1 MKTEREIN
9 TSVNLNSRQKN
20 DAALQGA
27 PILEVSSVRKDY
39 RQPDGSDITALSLGS
54 LIAYPGDAIS
64 VTGPSGSGKTTLLR
78 VLAAITRPTL
88 GSVRFAGRDITSLG
102 NTEAE
107 WRSLS
112 VGYVFQDINLLPDF
126 SVLENLML
134 ASEISRV
141 PHDTAITR
149 AFKLLKR
156 LGLEDRKNSRPRKLS
171 LGERQRAAV
180 ARAVI
185 HRPPMILADE
195 PTASLD
201 AANGRIVLRL
211 LMELCAER
219 SALLITA
226 THDEAV
232 KRAFPRSVRLGG
244 NEAL

>member
-1 MKTEREIN
+1 MEAEAETRPSK
-9 TSVNLNSRQKN
+9 NSNQPHEN
-20 DAALQGA
+20 GA
-27 PILEVSSVRKDY
+27 GVPRAPLLEVTSIRKDY
-39 RQPDGSDITALSLGS
+39 RQPDGSSVTALDLIS

-78 VLAAITRPTL
+78 ILAAITRPTR
-88 GSVRFAGRDITSLG
+88 GSVRFAGREITTLG
-102 NTEAE
+102 KAEAG

-112 VGYVFQDINLLPDF
+112 VGYIFQDINLLPDF

-134 ASEISRV
+134 ASEISHV
-141 PHDTAITR
+141 PHGVAKSR
-149 AFKLLKR
+149 AFKLLER
-156 LGLEDRKNSRPRKLS
+156 LGLSDRKNSRPKKLS

-201 AANGRIVLRL
+201 AANGRAVLQL

-219 SALLITA
+219 DALLITA

-232 KRAFPRSVRLGG
+232 KRAFPRAVRLGG
-244 NEAL
+244 SEAL